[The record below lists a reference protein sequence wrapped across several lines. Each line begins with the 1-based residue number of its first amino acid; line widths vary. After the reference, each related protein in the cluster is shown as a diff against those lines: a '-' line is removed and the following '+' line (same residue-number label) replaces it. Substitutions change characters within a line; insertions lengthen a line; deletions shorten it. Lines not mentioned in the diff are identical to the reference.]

1 MDFST
6 KANNG
11 ANSSLNV
18 DDDDNNAN
26 TSYQQQQSMLK
37 HVDQS
42 IMMRNIDGTN
52 GSSLIDNDSAMKETE
67 QSSLINTPA
76 TVVEVPLMSNHHLT
90 TNQQDNQ
97 HEQQQEDKI
106 RDEQKSVDNNTNHHN
121 QHHQQSSVIIDENE
135 DVVATSIKAYEHF
148 VKMQHDLETLMKK
161 ENEYRNR
168 IVELEQEN
176 QRLDQKVKDDEFS
189 LSDVQYELDILK
201 HNYELEI
208 ESFSTAINERESLI
222 EKLQQK
228 MQSLKGRY
236 VKLDERLKASG
247 KTEIELQARIEELE
261 GRLKY
266 EELKEQTLID
276 SRLNEMKQKLDDQ
289 QHDYQVEINN
299 LKTDL
304 ACAESVTKEL
314 RSKIDEL
321 ETSLKNMG
329 NLDIIGTIFLKF
341 LTCYSTNP

>member
-1 MDFST
+1 MEWNFFKEKRENDDLFCGH
-6 KANNG
+6 ANASSVQNG
-11 ANSSLNV
+11 N
-18 DDDDNNAN
+18 DDD
-26 TSYQQQQSMLK
+26 QQQQSMMNN
-37 HVDQS
+37 DE
-42 IMMRNIDGTN
+42 TN
-52 GSSLIDNDSAMKETE
+52 GSPSIDDGNVKETE
-67 QSSLINTPA
+67 QSLINTPE
-76 TVVEVPLMSNHHLT
+76 TVEEVSLMKTDQEQEEKIRNQEQESLDHHNNNNHNDH
-90 TNQQDNQ
+90 N
-97 HEQQQEDKI
+97 EQQQ
-106 RDEQKSVDNNTNHHN
+106 
-121 QHHQQSSVIIDENE
+121 SSLIMDENE

-168 IVELEQEN
+168 IMELEQQN
-176 QRLDQKVKDDEFS
+176 QQLDQKMKEDEYN

-228 MQSLKGRY
+228 MQSLKDRY
-236 VKLDERLKASG
+236 IKLDERLKTAA

-266 EELKEQTLID
+266 EELQKQTLID
-276 SRLNEMKQKLDDQ
+276 SRVNEMEQKLDDQ
-289 QHDYQVEINN
+289 QHEYQVEINN

-304 ACAESVTKEL
+304 ACAESVQKEL

-321 ETSLKNMG
+321 ETSLKNIG
-329 NLDIIGTIFLKF
+329 NFSK
-341 LTCYSTNP
+341 

>member
-1 MDFST
+1 E
-6 KANNG
+6 
-11 ANSSLNV
+11 
-18 DDDDNNAN
+18 
-26 TSYQQQQSMLK
+26 
-37 HVDQS
+37 
-42 IMMRNIDGTN
+42 TN
-52 GSSLIDNDSAMKETE
+52 GSPSIDDGNVKETE
-67 QSSLINTPA
+67 QSLINTPE
-76 TVVEVPLMSNHHLT
+76 TVEEVSLMKTDQEQEEKIRNQEQESLDNHNNNNH
-90 TNQQDNQ
+90 NDHN
-97 HEQQQEDKI
+97 EQQQ
-106 RDEQKSVDNNTNHHN
+106 
-121 QHHQQSSVIIDENE
+121 SSLIMDENE

-168 IVELEQEN
+168 IMELEQQN
-176 QRLDQKVKDDEFS
+176 QQLDQKMKEDEYN

-228 MQSLKGRY
+228 MQSLKDRY
-236 VKLDERLKASG
+236 IKLDERLKTAA

-266 EELKEQTLID
+266 EELQKQTLID
-276 SRLNEMKQKLDDQ
+276 SRVNEMEQKLDDQ
-289 QHDYQVEINN
+289 QHEYQVEINN

-304 ACAESVTKEL
+304 ACAESVQKEL

-321 ETSLKNMG
+321 ETSLKNIG
-329 NLDIIGTIFLKF
+329 NFSK
-341 LTCYSTNP
+341 